1 MNRLPSGAG
10 GQYFRPMG
18 RRIRRLISMF
28 VLSSAAFCAFALSA
42 DDIVAAALESSTTV
56 RTLNINRE
64 NTLLNRQIADTDSGM
79 TVSLSTGEVTVQ
91 KEGTGNPVFTMSPSA
106 TVTFPELNDS
116 TISFGVS
123 NVTRIY
129 RSGDSSVTF
138 TPDASYRKTI
148 DISSYTDTREDI
160 TTLSSRISQD
170 VSYEKS
176 LLQFRIG
183 VLQSIATIM
192 QSELSV
198 KSGRITYERL
208 VADRNTALSSGE
220 ITEGSIADLQSLM
233 TLESRRIALESAE
246 GKLDDLL
253 KTFVSSYGVEYSRPD
268 SVRDADLTAAERE
281 DGNTTVLLSE
291 LNLEIAQ
298 QALDAATGS
307 TTRLQIGA
315 NASAPMTL
323 TNGKDLNTVINGSVS
338 GTVSGTNYSVGAKA
352 GATYRSEELYPYI
365 TVTGTWSNK
374 KNSDTD
380 TLTVQSLRNKVI
392 LAQIDYDNALETYRS
407 DLAALRSSVS
417 SHLAD
422 VAQHAVSAR
431 YNRLI
436 LERKQEMFDNGLI
449 TGRDLEDAR
458 LAVESDEVQARVYAL
473 NALVLESRI
482 AALQL

>member
-1 MNRLPSGAG
+1 M
-10 GQYFRPMG
+10 
-18 RRIRRLISMF
+18 ISIIAM
-28 VLSSAAFCAFALSA
+28 SSAALFAFALSA
-42 DDIVAAALESSTTV
+42 DDIVAAALENSATV
-56 RTLNINRE
+56 RTLDINRE
-64 NTLLNRQIADTDSGM
+64 NTILSRQIADADSGA

-91 KEGTGNPVFTMSPSA
+91 KEGTGNPVFTMGPSA
-106 TVTFPELNDS
+106 TVTLPEFDDS
-116 TISFGVS
+116 TISFGLS

-129 RSGDSSVTF
+129 RSGDSTVTF
-138 TPDASYRKTI
+138 TPDASYRRTI

-192 QSELSV
+192 QSELTV

-220 ITEGSIADLQSLM
+220 ITEGSLADLQSLM
-233 TLESRRIALESAE
+233 AIESRRIALESAE

-253 KTFVSSYGVEYSRPD
+253 KTFVSNYGIGYRKPD
-268 SVRDADLTAAERE
+268 TVRDADLTVAERE
-281 DGNTTVLLSE
+281 DGNVTVLLAE
-291 LNLEIAQ
+291 MNLEIAQ

-323 TNGKDLNTVINGSVS
+323 TNGKDLNTVVNGSVS
-338 GTVSGTNYSVGAKA
+338 GTITGTNYSVGAKA
-352 GATYRSEELYPYI
+352 GATYRSDELYPYI

-380 TLTVQSLRNKVI
+380 ELTIRSLRNKVI

-407 DLAALRSSVS
+407 DLAALRTSVS
-417 SHLAD
+417 SHLSD
-422 VAQHAVSAR
+422 VAQAEVSAR
-431 YNRLI
+431 YDSLI
-436 LERKQEMFDNGLI
+436 LERKQEMYDNGLI
-449 TGRDLEDAR
+449 TDRDLEDAR
-458 LAVESDEVQARVYAL
+458 LAVESDEVQAMVNAL